1 MEPYLGISNK
11 YFGRILYA
19 TTTKKSG
26 FKSFSWSIKLA
37 SLKSSPSIIFKFSFL
52 AKVITGVSRIF
63 CPRPIFFD
71 LLVTTA
77 LRLNFFLQA
86 RRVGFEKS
94 VLPKKI
100 IFISLFDIA

>member
-1 MEPYLGISNK
+1 MDPYLGIPSK
-11 YFGRILYA
+11 DFGRILYA

-26 FKSFSWSIKLA
+26 FKSLSRSIKLA
-37 SLKSSPSIIFKFSFL
+37 SFKSTPSIIFKFSSL

-71 LLVTTA
+71 LFVTTA
-77 LRLNFFLQA
+77 LRLKLLLQA